1 MMPPRGVGRHVE
13 TLCIIMRHTVSI
25 GSVLRNNSGTYQYL
39 DACNDIQV
47 K

>member
-13 TLCIIMRHTVSI
+13 TLCIIMRHTVSM
-25 GSVLRNNSGTYQYL
+25 GGVLCNDSGTCKYL